1 MNARMY
7 WTCVC
12 AGIVLAAHVCA
23 AQTLVAAPRAA
34 AANEDS
40 LRPVLFAFRLGA
52 FAGFGYNRHRTVQD
66 VFSGGS
72 ACGRFVDGEG
82 NGWSGGIT
90 AELPVLP
97 WLRGTLR
104 LGYEQLDGTMR
115 VTCDN
120 GIIVPRADGS
130 FEPLI
135 REHRKDAF
143 LHYGMLEIAAK
154 IRPLELPLFASVGIG
169 LGAPIFGA
177 TYDQSERIIS
187 PSDALFPGNVAAR
200 RLAGGTLEPTQ
211 NRLAL
216 AAGLGYTFTLHNGV
230 EASPF
235 AEYVHAFEN
244 VTASGDDWRVHRFRA
259 GVSVTWDVTVR
270 EAAPPPPAPPMPVAP
285 PPPPTPIVE
294 APPPKP
300 RPTIAAATDARIAV
314 TETYV
319 TETFP
324 LLPYV
329 FFDKDADTLKQV
341 YTRGLAADGSAQ
353 LREDD
358 LPRETLAIYHRLL
371 DITGARMRE
380 DASIRVT
387 LVGSTDDRDSEA
399 GNVALARGRAEA
411 VRAWLVERWGI
422 DGERIRTTVQ
432 ALPPVPTSRVYAEG
446 DEENRR
452 VDIVSESAAL
462 FRPVVHER
470 FSEYDLTPPRLV
482 MALGAQG
489 EARVAR
495 WDVRVVR
502 GSDVLAR
509 FDGTGAPPDSLAWQP
524 DDAVAALVRDG
535 ERLRAVLTLVDERG
549 VWDEASLEIPV
560 TKTVSTYEV
569 GRLSLIVF
577 DFDRADISPQNR
589 RMISRFV
596 STAITPESTVRV
608 TGSTDALGEA
618 VHNERLSAARA
629 ENVKAIILEARPS
642 YRSLEARGIGEAPH
656 LYDNLLPEGRFY
668 CRTVAVEVRT
678 PLK

>member
-1 MNARMY
+1 MKHMLVLLAL
-7 WTCVC
+7 C
-12 AGIVLAAHVCA
+12 ASLCAPAMAVPLAAG
-23 AQTLVAAPRAA
+23 P
-34 AANEDS
+34 NEDS

-66 VFSGGS
+66 VFPGGS
-72 ACGRFVDGEG
+72 ECGRFVDGEG
-82 NGWSGGIT
+82 NGWYGGIT

-104 LGYEQLDGTMR
+104 LGYEQLDGSMR

-177 TYDQSERIIS
+177 TYDQSERIVS
-187 PSDALFPGNVAAR
+187 PSDALFPGNVATR
-200 RLAGGTLEPTQ
+200 RLDGGALEPTQ
-211 NRLAL
+211 TRMAL

-270 EAAPPPPAPPMPVAP
+270 EAAPPPPAPMPVAP

-329 FFDKDADTLKQV
+329 FFDKDADTLKSI

-353 LREDD
+353 LREND

-387 LVGSTDDRDSEA
+387 LVGSTDDRGSEA

-470 FSEYDLTPPRLV
+470 FSEYELTPPRLV

-629 ENVKAIILEARPS
+629 ENVKAIILEARPA